1 MIPSHV
7 LAAGTAPM
15 LATAI
20 VGGCASGLTAV
31 GNAQANALQLPSSN
45 NLLSGAAGA
54 GTGAKLPKCEAGAEV
69 WLRNDGGNPVAIYPF
84 EPAGVT
90 IAGAASF
97 AVGNTKTCCFKALS
111 DTYWAPMLSS

>member
-20 VGGCASGLTAV
+20 VGGCTSGLTAV

-45 NLLSGAAGA
+45 NLLSGAAAA

-69 WLRNDGGNPVAIYPF
+69 WLRNDGGQACLVYPF

-90 IAGAASF
+90 VAGAASF
-97 AVGNTKTCCFKALS
+97 TVATGKTACFKALS
-111 DTYWAPMLSS
+111 DTYWSPLLSA